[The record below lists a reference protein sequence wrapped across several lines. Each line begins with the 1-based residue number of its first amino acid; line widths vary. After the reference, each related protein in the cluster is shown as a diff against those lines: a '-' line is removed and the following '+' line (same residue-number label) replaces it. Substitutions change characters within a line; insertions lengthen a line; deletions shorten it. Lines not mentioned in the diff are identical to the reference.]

1 MTEKLNQVTIFDGYK
16 PIILPETIRPELFQQ
31 VVATAMR
38 TTYMIEQADLNSVF
52 NAFEQCAKDGLLPDG
67 KEAAIVVYSGK
78 HGKKA
83 QYLPMVDGVIKRA
96 RMSGEVLSI
105 GAKCVYQA
113 DGFSSYT
120 DETGDH
126 FKHEPNFRGDR
137 GALDFVYAFAVLK
150 NGQTIFEAMT
160 LAEVER
166 VKAASKAAQYGNS
179 PWQSWYDRMALK
191 SVLHRIARRLP
202 NASEMMALLES
213 EDMDFSDTMRRTEKA
228 EKANANAKADTR
240 KIYNETEFAEIL
252 PKWRALIEQGK
263 DPEQL
268 IAMLETKAVFTEDQK
283 AQILACGAVEIV
295 EVESHPKSETEIYNG

>member
-1 MTEKLNQVTIFDGYK
+1 MSEKLNQVTIFDGYK

-31 VVATAMR
+31 VVSTAMR
-38 TTYMIEQADLNSVF
+38 TTYQIDQADLNSVF
-52 NAFEQCAKDGLLPDG
+52 NSFEQCAKDGLLPDG
-67 KEAAIVVYSGK
+67 KEAAIVVYGGK
-78 HGKKA
+78 NGKKA

-96 RMSGEVLSI
+96 RMSGELLSI

-113 DGFSSYT
+113 DSFSSYT

-137 GALDFVYAFAVLK
+137 GELDFVYAFAVLK

-160 LAEVER
+160 LAEVEQ

-179 PWQSWYDRMALK
+179 PWQNWYDRMALK

-202 NASEMMALLES
+202 NASEMMSLLET
-213 EDMDFSDTMRRTEKA
+213 EDMDFSATVNRTEKQ
-228 EKANANAKADTR
+228 EKPKADPR
-240 KIYNETEFAEIL
+240 KIYSEEEFMGFL
-252 PKWRALIEQGK
+252 PKWRDLIEQGK

-268 IAMLETKAVFTEDQK
+268 ISMLETKAVLTEDQK
-283 AQILACGAVEIV
+283 AQIIACGVVEVV
-295 EVESHPKSETEIYNG
+295 EVESQPKIES